1 MSIRSKIFLPL
12 LGAILLGVLL
22 TGFMAWQAQREH
34 HAVSDALAKVVAANQ
49 HAQAIV
55 RDFELATALIE
66 RVTAMTVFVSAEEIT
81 GTFGAADDRMMQNL
95 SGLRD
100 AALSGEVEGAIAQ
113 AGDEYEMW
121 RRDARIL
128 LGIEKAS
135 EVPTTE
141 QLMRHQE
148 ELTQIIAH
156 TREMVDRDAGAVV
169 LETDASM
176 QSALQIAF
184 VVTLLFIAL
193 GVGIAVAV
201 SRNLSLPLVRL
212 VESAEKLVDGD
223 SQVEFP
229 GCERKDE
236 VGAVARAIAGFR
248 DGVLANADLEAK
260 AQCLQKRRE
269 ERTKKIESLI
279 GGFSSTTEDLL
290 GSVEAKM
297 GTMKQTAVTLSE
309 IANATSEKAN
319 GVSNASEKASASVT
333 TVAGA
338 AEKLSASISEI
349 SQQVGQTSRIVGE
362 ATQSALT
369 TNEKVSG
376 LAEAASK
383 IGDIVSLIQEI
394 AEQTNLLALNAT
406 IEAAR
411 AGEAG
416 KGFSVVASEV
426 KALANQTARATEEI
440 STQISAIQNSTGD
453 AVTAI
458 SAITE
463 TMNKVNSYTTS
474 IADAM
479 EEQGAATREISQ
491 SISQASD
498 GANKVSENI
507 SGVSVS
513 VADTSR
519 SADDVGGVASEVSQ
533 ETAVLKETVQ
543 QFLTSVKSA

>member
-1 MSIRSKIFLPL
+1 MSIRNKIFLPL
-12 LGAILLGVLL
+12 LGAVLMGVALA
-22 TGFMAWQAQREH
+22 GFMAWQSSREH
-34 HAVSDALAKVVAANQ
+34 QKISDTLSKVVAANQ

-55 RDFELATALIE
+55 GNFDKAVELVH
-66 RVTAMTVFVSAEEIT
+66 RVTAMTAFVSAEEIAE
-81 GTFGAADDRMMQNL
+81 TFGAVDGDMTERL
-95 SGLRD
+95 
-100 AALSGEVEGAIAQ
+100 AALREVALSEDVETWIWQ
-113 AGDEYEMW
+113 IEEEYKMW
-121 RRDARIL
+121 RKDALVL
-128 LGIEKAS
+128 LGITQAA
-135 EVPTTE
+135 EVPTLE
-141 QLMRHQE
+141 KLMRHQKTLAHIIV
-148 ELTQIIAH
+148 LTRDI
-156 TREMVDRDAGAVV
+156 VDRDAGMVIDDA
-169 LETDASM
+169 EASM
-176 QSALQIAF
+176 QSTLIVALVATLIF
-184 VVTLLFIAL
+184 IIVGLIVTF
-193 GVGIAVAV
+193 AVT
-201 SRNLSLPLVRL
+201 RNLSTPLCRL
-212 VESAEKLVDGD
+212 VISAEKLAAGD
-223 SQVEFP
+223 TKVEFA
-229 GCERKDE
+229 GDDRQDE
-236 VGAVARAIAGFR
+236 IGAVARAIAGFR
-248 DGVLANADLEAK
+248 DGVLANAELEEK
-260 AQCLQKRRE
+260 AASLQQRRE
-269 ERTKKIESLI
+269 QRTKKIESLI
-279 GGFSSTTEDLL
+279 NGFSTTTEEML

-297 GTMKQTAVTLSE
+297 ETMKQTAVTLSE
-309 IANATSEKAN
+309 IANATSEKAT
-319 GVSNASEKASASVT
+319 GVSTASEAASSSVT

-362 ATQSALT
+362 ATESALS

-426 KALANQTARATEEI
+426 KALANQTAKATEEI

-498 GANKVSENI
+498 GANQVSENI

-519 SADDVGGVASEVSQ
+519 SADDVGSVANEVSQ
-533 ETAVLKETVQ
+533 ETVVLKNTVQ
-543 QFLTSVKSA
+543 QFLANVKSA

>member
-22 TGFMAWQAQREH
+22 TGLMAWQANREH
-34 HAVSDALAKVVAANQ
+34 QNVSDALTNVVAANQ
-49 HAQAIV
+49 HARALV
-55 RDFELATALIE
+55 EDFELAVALIE
-66 RVTAMTVFVSAEEIT
+66 RVTAMTALVTAEEIEEA
-81 GTFGAADDRMMQNL
+81 FHAIDERMLESL
-95 SGLRD
+95 SGLRQ
-100 AALSGEVEGAIAQ
+100 AALSVEVETSIAEI
-113 AGDEYEMW
+113 GGEYEMW
-121 RRDARIL
+121 REDAQIL
-128 LGIEKAS
+128 LGLQQAA
-135 EVPTTE
+135 EVPTSE
-141 QLMRHQE
+141 KLMRHQRA
-148 ELTQIIAH
+148 LTNLIGHA
-156 TREMVDRDAGAVV
+156 REMVDRDAGTVV
-169 LETDASM
+169 YEAEASM
-176 QSALQIAF
+176 QSALLVAF
-184 VVTLLFIAL
+184 GVTLVFIAL
-193 GVGIAVAV
+193 GVGIAFAV

-212 VESAEKLVDGD
+212 VESAEKLVAGD
-223 SQVEFP
+223 SKVEFP
-229 GCERKDE
+229 GCARQDE

-248 DGVLANADLEAK
+248 DGVVANAELETK

-269 ERTKKIESLI
+269 ERTSKIESLI
-279 GGFSSTTEDLL
+279 NSFSSKTEELL

-309 IANATSEKAN
+309 IANATSDKAT
-319 GVSNASEKASASVT
+319 GVSNASEKASTSVT

-362 ATQSALT
+362 ATASALS
-369 TNEKVSG
+369 TNDKVAG

-426 KALANQTARATEEI
+426 KALANQTASATEEI
-440 STQISAIQNSTGD
+440 STQITAIQNSTGD

-479 EEQGAATREISQ
+479 EEQGAATQEISQ
-491 SISQASD
+491 SIFLASD
-498 GANKVSENI
+498 GASKVSENI

-519 SADDVGGVASEVSQ
+519 SAGEVGSVASEVSQ
-533 ETAVLKETVQ
+533 ETLMLKQTVQ
-543 QFLTSVKSA
+543 HFLTDVKSA

>member
-12 LGAILLGVLL
+12 LGAILMGVALAGF
-22 TGFMAWQAQREH
+22 TGWQSAREH
-34 HAVSDALAKVVAANQ
+34 QKISDTLSNVVTANQ
-49 HAQAIV
+49 HAQA
-55 RDFELATALIE
+55 L
-66 RVTAMTVFVSAEEIT
+66 VTAFDSAVGLVHRVNAMTAFVSAEEIT
-81 GTFGAADDRMMQNL
+81 ETFEAVDKDMSERL
-95 SGLRD
+95 TGLRA
-100 AALSGEVEGAIAQ
+100 AALSADVETWIWQIDEEYKIWRADAQ
-113 AGDEYEMW
+113 V
-121 RRDARIL
+121 L
-128 LGIEKAS
+128 LGITPAA
-135 EVPTTE
+135 EVPTLE
-141 QLMRHQE
+141 KLMRHQKTLAHIIV
-148 ELTQIIAH
+148 LTQEI
-156 TREMVDRDAGAVV
+156 VDRDARAVIV
-169 LETDASM
+169 DAEASM
-176 QSALQIAF
+176 QSTLIAA
-184 VVTLLFIAL
+184 VTATLIFIVAGL
-193 GVGIAVAV
+193 GAAFAV
-201 SRNLSLPLVRL
+201 SRNLSLPLVCL
-212 VESAEKLVDGD
+212 VESAEKLVAGD
-223 SQVEFP
+223 TKVKFLGDDRQ
-229 GCERKDE
+229 DE

-248 DGVLANADLEAK
+248 DGVVANAELEEK
-260 AQCLQKRRE
+260 AQSLQKRRE
-269 ERTKKIESLI
+269 ERTRKIETLI
-279 GGFSSTTEDLL
+279 NGFSTTTEDLL
-290 GSVEAKM
+290 DSVEAKM
-297 GTMKQTAVTLSE
+297 GSMKQTAVTLSE

-319 GVSNASEKASASVT
+319 GVSTASEEASSSVT

-362 ATQSALT
+362 ATESALS
-369 TNEKVSG
+369 TNEKVAG

-426 KALANQTARATEEI
+426 KGLANQTARATEEI

-479 EEQGAATREISQ
+479 EEQGAATQEISR
-491 SISQASD
+491 SISQASE
-498 GANKVSENI
+498 GANKVSANI

-519 SADDVGGVASEVSQ
+519 SADNVGTVASEVSQ
-533 ETAVLKETVQ
+533 ETVVLKNTVQ
-543 QFLTSVKSA
+543 QFLTNVKSA